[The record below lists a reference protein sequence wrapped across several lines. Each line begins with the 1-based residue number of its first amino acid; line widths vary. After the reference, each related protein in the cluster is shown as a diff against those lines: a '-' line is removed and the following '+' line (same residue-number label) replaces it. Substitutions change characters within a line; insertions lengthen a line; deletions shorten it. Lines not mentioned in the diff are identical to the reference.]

1 MNVSRQTH
9 DQVVAVL
16 DRVIDAARRGDGD
29 ALARLAAPECAGF
42 GKDRSVR
49 GPDGLGIALAGPC
62 TFDEVEVRCEGTIAW
77 VTARL
82 VFADPPG
89 TTGRFT
95 AVLRGTGHAWLVAQ
109 VHASLPA

>member
-16 DRVIDAARRGDGD
+16 DRLIDAARQGDED

-42 GKDRSVR
+42 GRNRSVR
-49 GPDGLGIALAGPC
+49 GADGLGIALAGPYAL
-62 TFDEVEVRCEGTIAW
+62 DGIEVWCEGTIAW

-82 VFADPPG
+82 VLADPPG

-109 VHASLPA
+109 VHASLPV